1 MTSGPHDEPEP
12 RISLPS
18 RSWFN
23 PSTPT
28 IAVAV
33 ALLVGAIGF
42 VSQCSG
48 L

>member
-1 MTSGPHDEPEP
+1 MTNGRHDEPQP

-23 PSTPT
+23 PSPLT

-33 ALLVGAIGF
+33 AGLVGAIGF

-48 L
+48 Q